1 MKKLLTVLLA
11 AVMLFTAIP
20 VMAFAESIEDTAVAI
35 ESGAKQKTTLE
46 NEGNCVD
53 YKVKLTKD
61 GDLKIT
67 FTATMSKATLRVINS
82 DGNAL
87 DLDSWDIKS
96 GSLKSR
102 SSYSEGNRLALDWNS
117 NIEKLAGT
125 VTYKLSKGT
134 YYIRFSRGYNHYY
147 PASGEGKVT
156 LSATF
161 PGEEKEEAAKISV
174 LGITMKKG
182 DTMQL
187 TADLTAKDGK
197 VTWKSSKKS
206 VATVSKD
213 GVVTAVKKGTTTI
226 TAKCGKSSVKLKI
239 TVK

>member
-35 ESGAKQKTTLE
+35 ESGAKQKATLKNASE
-46 NEGNCVD
+46 CAD

-61 GDLKIT
+61 GELKVT
-67 FTATMSKATLRVINS
+67 LTAKISNMKFFVMDT
-82 DGNAL
+82 DGNTIEAN
-87 DLDSWDIKS
+87 STEFKS
-96 GSLKSR
+96 GES
-102 SSYSEGNRLALDWNS
+102 DWYYGMEWNKTF
-117 NIEKLAGT
+117 EKLS
-125 VTYKLSKGT
+125 VVFTYELNKGT
-134 YYIRFSRGYNHYY
+134 YYLRAMRGRFDAKG
-147 PASGEGKVT
+147 SGEMT
-156 LSATF
+156 LTAKF
-161 PGEEKEEAAKISV
+161 PGEEKEEAAKITV